1 MEKKEEIIN
10 VARELFKEYGYRKIS
25 MNEIAKKA
33 QVTKKT
39 IYHHFKDKD
48 ELFQYFITEELDMM
62 KEKFEKVSNRQSSVS
77 KRITEGLK
85 VILEFRKK
93 SPLVASIIKE
103 QELTGISSDFLTQYD
118 DEIIKYL
125 EKKIKIEIDKKTIK
139 NCNPNLTAFI
149 IYKIFFSVFFEYKKD
164 LKEDDVISEVS
175 SILQDGLIIE
185 GGHNE

>member
-93 SPLVASIIKE
+93 VL
-103 QELTGISSDFLTQYD
+103 
-118 DEIIKYL
+118 
-125 EKKIKIEIDKKTIK
+125 
-139 NCNPNLTAFI
+139 
-149 IYKIFFSVFFEYKKD
+149 
-164 LKEDDVISEVS
+164 
-175 SILQDGLIIE
+175 
-185 GGHNE
+185 

>member
-103 QELTGISSDFLTQYD
+103 QELTGISSNFINQYD
-118 DEIIKYL
+118 YEIIKNL
-125 EKKIKIEIDKKTIK
+125 KKKIKIEIDKKTIK